1 MCLYPYKKYRLP
13 KKARKDIKCFKVL
26 CTYGNV
32 VETPYQYVNL
42 DKETLAGK
50 KPFVSKILDMLEN
63 KMVETTEAKFRIH
76 HADSDT
82 ISCGAIH
89 TFSLLE
95 DARKDKEW
103 LRLISSSR
111 EEKCNYIIYECIIPQ
126 GTLYIKGLFDGDAT
140 SFASQQIKFVKQVL
154 D

>member
-13 KKARKDIKCFKVL
+13 KKAKKDIKCFKVL
-26 CTYGNV
+26 RTYGNV
-32 VETPYQYVNL
+32 VETPYQYINL

-50 KPFVSKILDMLEN
+50 KPFVSEILDMLEH

-89 TFSLLE
+89 TFSLLK
-95 DARKDKEW
+95 DARKEKEW
-103 LRLISSSR
+103 LLSLK
-111 EEKCNYIIYECIIPQ
+111 EVKEYNYIIYECIIPQ
-126 GTLYIKGLFDGDAT
+126 GTLYIKGLFDCAET
-140 SFASQQIKFVKQVL
+140 SFASQQITFVKQVL